1 MRVKLSYTAEAE
13 DILKECSYL
22 LNNKGNELKEVIDLY
37 SGLIADLQ
45 LEEANTRSV
54 FEKIDALRKGLSNV
68 DIRLMEIGQIVAGFE
83 EYHKAQ
89 REGEVPP
96 AQAHTPQPELAEGAP
111 SVSVKE
117 VEVLGD

>member
-37 SGLIADLQ
+37 SALIADLQ

-54 FEKIDALRKGLSNV
+54 FEKIDALRKGLANV
-68 DIRLMEIGQIVAGFE
+68 DVRLMEIEQIVAGFE

-96 AQAHTPQPELAEGAP
+96 VRTPQPELAEGAP
-111 SVSVKE
+111 SVSIKE
-117 VEVLGD
+117 IEVSGD